1 MSTAQSPLAAIV
13 TGASRS
19 IGRAVAERLARDGRP
34 VVVGFAHRA
43 DEAAATVR
51 AITDAGG
58 RAVAVGGDIADADT
72 VRRMFDAADT
82 EFGGADV
89 LVANAGVSVLGPIA
103 SYRDENYDRVF
114 EASARGTF
122 RCLRAAAE
130 RLADGGRVV
139 TVSSTAVA
147 TATPG
152 MGVYLA
158 AKAAVE
164 MLTRVAAKELAPR
177 GITVNAVAPGLVR
190 SEMFADGKTADQL
203 ASIEKGSPRGRL
215 GEIAEIAHAVALL
228 TLPESS
234 WISGQVIRVN
244 GGVA

>member
-1 MSTAQSPLAAIV
+1 MTTTPSLPAAIV

-34 VVVGFAHRA
+34 VVVGFARRA

-51 AITDAGG
+51 AIADAGG
-58 RAVAVGGDIADADT
+58 RAVAVGGDVADRDT
-72 VRRMFDAADT
+72 VHRLFDAADA

-103 SYRDENYDRVF
+103 SYRDEDYDRVF
-114 EASARGTF
+114 GASARGTF

-130 RLADGGRVV
+130 RLADDGRVV
-139 TVSSTAVA
+139 TASSTAVA

-164 MLTRVAAKELAPR
+164 TPTRVAPKELAPR
-177 GITVNAVAPGLVR
+177 GITVNAVAPGLVQ
-190 SEMFADGKTADQL
+190 SEMFADGKTADEL
-203 ASIEKGSPRGRL
+203 ASIEKASPRGRL
-215 GEIAEIAHAVALL
+215 GD
-228 TLPESS
+228 
-234 WISGQVIRVN
+234 R
-244 GGVA
+244 

>member
-1 MSTAQSPLAAIV
+1 MTTLLPDAAIV

-19 IGRAVAERLARDGRP
+19 IGRAIAERLARDGRP
-34 VVVGFAHRA
+34 VVVGYAHRA
-43 DEAAATVR
+43 DEAAVTVR
-51 AITDAGG
+51 AIAEFGG
-58 RAVAVGGDIADADT
+58 RAVAVGGDVADGDT
-72 VRRMFDAADT
+72 AARLFDAADA
-82 EFGGADV
+82 EFGGAAV

-103 SYRDENYDRVF
+103 TYDDDAYDRVF
-114 EASARGTF
+114 DASARGTF
-122 RCLRAAAE
+122 RCLRAAAA
-130 RLADGGRVV
+130 RLADHGRVV

-164 MLTRVAAKELAPR
+164 TMTRVAAKELAPR

-190 SEMFADGKTADQL
+190 SEMFADGKTAEEL
-203 ASIEKGSPRGRL
+203 AAIARSAPRTRL
-215 GEIAEIAHAVALL
+215 GEITEIADAVSLL
-228 TLPESS
+228 TAPDAS

>member
-1 MSTAQSPLAAIV
+1 MTTSRATAAIV

-34 VVVGFAHRA
+34 VVVGFTHRA
-43 DEAAATVR
+43 DEAAATVE
-51 AITDAGG
+51 ALTDAGG
-58 RAVAVGGDIADADT
+58 RAVAVGGDVADGHT
-72 VRRMFDAADT
+72 VQRLFDAADV

-103 SYRDENYDRVF
+103 SYDDEDYDRVVD
-114 EASARGTF
+114 ASARGTF
-122 RCLRAAAE
+122 RCLRAAAD
-130 RLADGGRVV
+130 RLADDGRIV
-139 TVSSTAVA
+139 TLSSTAVA

-164 MLTRVAAKELAPR
+164 AMTRVAAKELAPR

-190 SEMFADGKTADQL
+190 SEMFAEGTTADEL
-203 ASIEKGSPRGRL
+203 SAIENASPRGRL
-215 GEIAEIAHAVALL
+215 GEVSEIADAVALL
-228 TLPESS
+228 TRPESS